1 MNTLFYL
8 MLVLSAIV
16 VLTMIHAFASAK
28 DGYQDEG
35 GFHPGTEPTAT
46 GISAPRFL
54 RPPTTED
61 SAHLPPMLVPH

>member
-8 MLVLSAIV
+8 MLILAAVV

-35 GFHPGTEPTAT
+35 GFHPGADPAAT
-46 GISAPRFL
+46 GVSTPRFL

-61 SAHLPPMLVPH
+61 SAHLPPMLLPH